1 MSIVEWKQQFI
12 KVKDLAERLSTE
24 LKTQRTINE
33 KLIRELNNE
42 KAKNEKLTHELS
54 NEKAENIKLIKSL
67 EDALNIAEHL
77 KKRVNKK
84 T

>member
-12 KVKDLAERLSTE
+12 KVKNLAERLSTE

-42 KAKNEKLTHELS
+42 KAKNIE
-54 NEKAENIKLIKSL
+54 LIKSL
-67 EDALNIAEHL
+67 DEALTIAERL
-77 KKRVNKK
+77 KERVYKK

>member
-12 KVKDLAERLSTE
+12 KVKNLAERLSTE

-42 KAKNEKLTHELS
+42 KAKNIE
-54 NEKAENIKLIKSL
+54 LIKSL
-67 EDALNIAEHL
+67 EEALTIAERL
-77 KKRVNKK
+77 KERVHKK